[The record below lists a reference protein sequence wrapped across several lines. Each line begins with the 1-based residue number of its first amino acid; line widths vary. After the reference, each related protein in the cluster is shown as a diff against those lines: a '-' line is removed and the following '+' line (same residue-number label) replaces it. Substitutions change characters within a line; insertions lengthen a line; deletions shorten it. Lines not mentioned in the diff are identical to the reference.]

1 MKSSLPLF
9 GLLATSL
16 ASPIQTGPSVTIR
29 NGTVIGRSNNHID
42 SFMGIP
48 YVKPPVGNLRLRA
61 PQPFDTPFGTV
72 ILPET
77 PDACVNMDMSSPDTT
92 GLPEEA
98 AEVIKHLSANFT
110 GPSSENCLTLNIQ
123 RPSGTKP
130 GTKLSVLFWIHGGGF
145 ELGTAQWYDGTAIV
159 NKSVQ
164 GGQPIIF
171 VGVQYRLNAFGFLN
185 GKELQ
190 QEGATNLGLRDQRKA
205 MEWVAENI
213 AAFGGDPSKVTI
225 WVS

>member
-9 GLLATSL
+9 GLLATGL

-29 NGTVIGRSNNHID
+29 NGTVVGRSSNQID

-61 PQPFDTPFGTV
+61 PQPFDAPFGTV
-72 ILPET
+72 VLSET
-77 PDACVNMDMSSPDTT
+77 PDACVNMNLSSQDTT

-98 AEVIKHLSANFT
+98 VKVIGRLSRNFT

-123 RPSGTKP
+123 RPSGIKP
-130 GTKLSVLFWIHGGGF
+130 GTKLPVLFWIHGGGF
-145 ELGTAQWYDGTAIV
+145 EVGTAQQFDGTAIIK
-159 NKSVQ
+159 KSVEM
-164 GGQPIIF
+164 GQPVVF

-190 QEGATNLGLRDQRKA
+190 QQGAANLGLRDQRKA